1 MNLLWIAVLI
11 QTLFFIVQNE
21 HFYVLMFIGFSL
33 CINAFSKKEWFYLG
47 IPFLIVFIIYFFA
60 KHNNIEGFKIK
71 IRKPSPRKVNIPN
84 VKPPKAP
91 SPPKVSASNVRTV
104 TSSVSKARPT
114 TTSVT
119 KARPTTTSALKINPF
134 AKQRKKLNNIVEKA
148 KENEMQA
155 YSEGIGSSAIMD
167 AHNDSVNMMAQ
178 QQNALDQIMKNQLFL
193 AEQLSG

>member
-47 IPFLIVFIIYFFA
+47 IPFLVVFIIYFFT
-60 KHNNIEGFKIK
+60 KHSNIEGFKIK
-71 IRKPSPRKVNIPN
+71 IRKPSLPQDSIPKVN
-84 VKPPKAP
+84 PPKAP
-91 SPPKVSASNVRTV
+91 SPPKVSAPNVRTV
-104 TSSVSKARPT
+104 TSSVS
-114 TTSVT
+114 

-134 AKQRKKLNNIVEKA
+134 AKQREKLNNIVEKA
-148 KENEMQA
+148 KENEMEA
-155 YSEGIGSSAIMD
+155 YSGDIASTAITD

-178 QQNALDQIMKNQLFL
+178 QQKTLDQIIQNQLFL

>member
-71 IRKPSPRKVNIPN
+71 IRKPSPPKVNIPKVN
-84 VKPPKAP
+84 PPKAP
-91 SPPKVSASNVRTV
+91 SPPKVSVPNVRTV
-104 TSSVSKARPT
+104 TSSVSKA
-114 TTSVT
+114 S
-119 KARPTTTSALKINPF
+119 PTTTSALKINPF
-134 AKQRKKLNNIVEKA
+134 AKQREKLENIVEKA

-178 QQNALDQIMKNQLFL
+178 QQKTLDQIIQNQLFL